1 MNTTQPEPQPG
12 DYYGVV
18 YKGSLLKP
26 LFLLILL
33 GVGIW
38 LLIRRRRK

>member
-1 MNTTQPEPQPG
+1 MSPSQPEPQPG
-12 DYYGVV
+12 DYYGVI
-18 YKGSLLKP
+18 YKGSLLWP
-26 LFLLILL
+26 LILLIAL